1 MELSQAYDT
10 LWTDLG
16 GGFSLVLLAL
26 VGMVLILWDAFKNDD
41 PALPWVGGAAMAVAL
56 IWELFHLGSAAT
68 TAFYGLIRVSGFASF
83 INIVVLGSGLFSI
96 VLSVPYLKQIKHG
109 YGEVYAL
116 ILFATAGMVLLG
128 TANNLIAIFVGLET
142 MSISLYILT
151 GLVRDDE
158 GAIESALKYFLLGAF
173 STGFFLYG
181 IALLYGATGTMYL
194 APVPAL
200 GEEGMAAG
208 LAARDTAIMFWA
220 GVALF
225 LIGFL
230 FKVSAVPFHMWTPDV
245 YQGAP
250 TTLTGYM
257 STASKAAA
265 FASLIL
271 VLFYALPTERWSLVL
286 ALVALVTM
294 VLGNILALSQNN
306 VKRMLAYS
314 SIAHAGYILVGLAAG
329 TSEGY
334 SGALYYLLI
343 YTLMNIGAFG
353 VMALL
358 EWDGKE
364 GRLQTIDSLAGV
376 GFRKPLLGVTMGI
389 FMFSLTGFPPLGG
402 FFGKV
407 AVFAPAIDAGLTW
420 LALIGVLASV
430 LSAYYYLRVLFVFWM
445 RSPEEQA
452 EGARQAGFP
461 VPRAS
466 AAVIVICAVLLLII
480 GFVPGVREITQVFFE
495 AAPMA
500 ILP

>member
-1 MELSQAYDT
+1 MELINAYDT
-10 LWTDLG
+10 WLADLS
-16 GGFSLVLLAL
+16 GGFSLVLLTL
-26 VGMVLILWDAFKNDD
+26 VGLVLVVWDAFRNDA
-41 PALPWVGGAAMAVAL
+41 PALPWVACASLGVAL
-56 IWELFHLGSAAT
+56 VWELFHLTAEPT
-68 TAFYGLIRVSGFASF
+68 TAFYDLIRVGGFASF
-83 INIVVLGSGLFSI
+83 ISIVILGSSLFSI
-96 VLSVPYLKQIKHG
+96 ILSVPYLRRIRHG

-116 ILFATAGMVLLG
+116 VLFATVGMILLG
-128 TANNLIAIFVGLET
+128 TANNLVSIFVGLET
-142 MSISLYILT
+142 MSVALYILT
-151 GLVRDDE
+151 GLVREDE

-194 APVPAL
+194 PLMAEGLMLRGSPV
-200 GEEGMAAG
+200 
-208 LAARDTAIMFWA
+208 MFWA
-220 GVALF
+220 GVGLF

-245 YQGAP
+245 YLGAP
-250 TTLTGYM
+250 TPLTGYM

-265 FASLIL
+265 FAALIL
-271 VLFYALPTERWSLVL
+271 VLYYALPVERWMVVLAVVAVATMVIGNVL
-286 ALVALVTM
+286 ALV
-294 VLGNILALSQNN
+294 QDN

-314 SIAHAGYILVGLAAG
+314 SIAHAGYVLVGLAAG
-329 TSEGY
+329 TAEGF

-343 YTLMNIGAFG
+343 YSLMNIGAFG

-364 GRLQTIDSLAGV
+364 GRSQTIDSLAGI

-420 LALIGVLASV
+420 LAIVGFLASV

-445 RSPEEQA
+445 RSPEDQA
-452 EGARQAGFP
+452 AEAKKATFP
-461 VPRAS
+461 VPTGS
-466 AAVIVICAVLLLII
+466 AAVLVLCAVLLLII
-480 GFVPGVREITQVFFE
+480 GFVPGVRELTEVFFTTT
-495 AAPMA
+495 AVT
-500 ILP
+500 LR